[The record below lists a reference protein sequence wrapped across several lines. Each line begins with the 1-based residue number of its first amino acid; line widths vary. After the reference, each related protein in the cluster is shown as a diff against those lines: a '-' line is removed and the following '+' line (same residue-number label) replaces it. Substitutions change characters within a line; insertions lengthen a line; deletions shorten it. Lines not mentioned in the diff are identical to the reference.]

1 MFPFSGPLYR
11 QISGRARSRGADAI
25 SERNTHRPT
34 IMRTLLLA
42 LPLASGFTLTTPRPT
57 VTNRAT
63 TVMMP
68 EMANGKMQVS
78 FARE

>member
-1 MFPFSGPLYR
+1 M
-11 QISGRARSRGADAI
+11 RA
-25 SERNTHRPT
+25 
-34 IMRTLLLA
+34 LLLA
-42 LPLASGFTLTTPRPT
+42 LPLASGFTLTSPRPT

-78 FARE
+78 MHAAAALSNLSRLAHHANATV